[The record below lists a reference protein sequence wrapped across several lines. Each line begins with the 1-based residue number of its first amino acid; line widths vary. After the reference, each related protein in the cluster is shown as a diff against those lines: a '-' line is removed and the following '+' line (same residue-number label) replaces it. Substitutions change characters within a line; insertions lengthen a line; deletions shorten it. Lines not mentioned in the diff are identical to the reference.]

1 MTETLSQE
9 RIADLWPETVARFE
23 SVGRA
28 VELPAEFASRP
39 SHNGKTR
46 LEACEYTLGEMGT
59 ARMVRILGTA
69 SEIVNTLI
77 FPGRPDRMPT
87 FVAELLVFGGVP
99 RMAFVDLQT
108 PGLAP
113 DRIETVRTATME
125 LARKY
130 PLPADVPPPEWAT
143 DHSTGGYCY
152 GRPNDKS
159 YISILK
165 RAYTDYL
172 SLWWS
177 MRDGCRDC
185 AKESARDELQKYKRH
200 HVSSV
205 PSGEFM
211 GKLFGDEWASRFLE
225 DWLYR

>member
-1 MTETLSQE
+1 MTATHTEE

-23 SVGRA
+23 SVGRK
-28 VELPAEFASRP
+28 VGMPAEFASRL

-46 LEACEYTLGEMGT
+46 LEACEFALSGMGA
-59 ARMVRILGTA
+59 ARTVRILGTA
-69 SEIVNTLI
+69 SEIVNTMI
-77 FPGRPDRMPT
+77 FPENPERMPL

-113 DRIETVRTATME
+113 DRLDIVRAATTE
-125 LARKY
+125 LARRY

-143 DHSTGGYCY
+143 HYSTGGYCY
-152 GRPNDKS
+152 GRPNDKT
-159 YISILK
+159 YIPVLK

-172 SLWWS
+172 TLWLS
-177 MRDGCRDC
+177 MQDGCRGR
-185 AKESARDELQKYKRH
+185 ANESARDELANYKRH

-211 GKLFGDEWASRFLE
+211 GKLFGDEWAARFLE